1 QDKAAELRRRM
12 SADKAAAIVS
22 RLEDP
27 SDSGD
32 LSQQSHEEWLFL
44 NRNSLEKSLLR
55 EVEEALLRV
64 REGVYGICQEC
75 EEPISPKR
83 LQALPWAKSCVR
95 PNSEA
100 QPSRSMRTSAR
111 ISKRSSPVPGNH
123 GIRPPGI
130 SAGLKPYHRRRA
142 QPPSFQENSRSHR
155 RLVLRGSGPS
165 ALLLTHRQ

>member
-1 QDKAAELRRRM
+1 MKPMNKSETKTGVDRNLKALQDKAAELRRRM

-44 NRNSLEKSLLR
+44 NRNNLEKSLLR

-64 REGVYGICQEC
+64 QEGVYGICQEC

-83 LQALPWAKSCVR
+83 LQALPWAKFCVR
-95 PNSEA
+95 C
-100 QPSRSMRTSAR
+100 
-111 ISKRSSPVPGNH
+111 
-123 GIRPPGI
+123 
-130 SAGLKPYHRRRA
+130 
-142 QPPSFQENSRSHR
+142 QEM
-155 RLVLRGSGPS
+155 LGAMADQG
-165 ALLLTHRQ
+165 

>member
-1 QDKAAELRRRM
+1 MKSMNKSEIKTCVDRNLKALQDKAAELRRRM

-55 EVEEALLRV
+55 EVAEALLRV
-64 REGVYGICQEC
+64 RGGVYGICHDC

-83 LQALPWAKSCVR
+83 LQALPWAKFCVR
-95 PNSEA
+95 C
-100 QPSRSMRTSAR
+100 
-111 ISKRSSPVPGNH
+111 
-123 GIRPPGI
+123 
-130 SAGLKPYHRRRA
+130 
-142 QPPSFQENSRSHR
+142 QEMLGAMADQS
-155 RLVLRGSGPS
+155 
-165 ALLLTHRQ
+165 